1 MNARGK
7 WPAIGLIV
15 ALGTVSVLLSIGAL
29 AGFQSSSA
37 GDLVVTSTPGS
48 WMSLTILLTG
58 MLVLVSLELAR
69 VKLGR
74 LRHASLAGAPGRR
87 SWRPDQ
93 P

>member
-7 WPAIGLIV
+7 WPAIGSIV
-15 ALGTVSVLLSIGAL
+15 ALGMVSVLLSIGTL

-37 GDLVVTSTPGS
+37 GDLIVTSTPGS
-48 WMSLTILLTG
+48 WMSVTILLTG
-58 MLVLVSLELAR
+58 TLALVSLELVR

-74 LRHASLAGAPGRR
+74 QRHASLAGAPGRR
-87 SWRPDQ
+87 SWRPGQ